1 MTRVWWHL
9 SGYISHRRAGE
20 AYRRCLG
27 KAGLEPVDIPEA
39 ADVAVLHEDPIFWPK
54 LFGRHPAL
62 RRMPVAGYAV
72 WEGETL
78 PAVYREGLGLVDEVW
93 TASSFSAG
101 ALAQGHAR
109 VRVLPHV
116 VEAVEPS
123 AEDLRWAAGELGPG
137 RYFFSVVDAANPR
150 KNLEALLRVFA
161 RVRAVAPDVRLVLK
175 QYRRAVP
182 LGGMSGLVVLDG
194 ELSDGRMTALHR
206 GALAY
211 VSPHRGEAWGLALS
225 EAMSHGVTVLAT
237 GWSGC
242 MEFMDQGN
250 SVPLRYELEPVGNRM
265 AGLLPHF
272 TPEML
277 WARVDESHLE
287 REMLRL
293 IHRGPD
299 PAMRVR
305 ARAVVQR
312 FSPARVARILGALLR
327 ALHS

>member
-1 MTRVWWHL
+1 VTRVWWHL

-27 KAGLEPVDIPEA
+27 AAGFEAVDMPEA
-39 ADVAVLHEDPIFWPK
+39 ADVAVLHEDPIFWPG

-101 ALAQGHAR
+101 ALAQGHPR

-116 VEAVEPS
+116 VDAVEPS

-161 RVRAVAPDVRLVLK
+161 RVRAVAQDVRLVVK

-182 LGGMSGLVVLDG
+182 LDMSGLVVLDG
-194 ELSDGRMTALHR
+194 ELSDGRMAALHR

-225 EAMSHGVTVLAT
+225 EAMSHGVPVLAT
-237 GWSGC
+237 GWSGN
-242 MEFMDQGN
+242 MEFMDPTN
-250 SVPLRYELEPVGNRM
+250 SVPLRFELEPVGTSM

-277 WARVDESHLE
+277 WARADANHLE

-293 IHRGPD
+293 VHRGPD
-299 PAMRVR
+299 PAMLVR
-305 ARAVVQR
+305 ARAVANR
-312 FSPARVARILGALLR
+312 FSPARVARILDTLLR
-327 ALHS
+327 GLHS